1 MNNNSND
8 QKSASTETAD
18 KNLSDEKKVTSPQT
32 DANAK
37 VEPGENQEPTK
48 NAQSPAQWSR

>member
-1 MNNNSND
+1 VNNNSND

-48 NAQSPAQWSR
+48 NAQSPAQSSR